1 MFRGSYTRYL
11 CKRFAYYL
19 SDLLFLIP
27 VIISAIISRF
37 VKKEIIGVGPL
48 PSINSHGHKKSLEA
62 YNYKVETFVD
72 SLWFYTNKFDVIPP
86 RFMTDNDFFKLFISY
101 YLFFRSIYKYKI
113 LYFYFNGCFFRRNSL
128 LMYLE
133 PFIYKIAK
141 IKTVILAYG
150 MDVQDQRITKS
161 ILYKDAYISDY
172 PDFRFYNNEVSK
184 KINLW
189 QKYGDFILAG
199 CDWVKYLFYWDDV
212 IVSHFTVDFEKL
224 EKEKKKSV
232 PKKFDK
238 ENPLKI
244 VHAPNH
250 RNLKGTDFFL
260 SEVKKLKSEG
270 YFIELEII
278 EGISNSEVIKKI
290 TNSDIV
296 LDQLV
301 IGWYA
306 VFSIEGMALSK
317 CVMCYLEDEL
327 LDFYKIKGLIK
338 DIPIVNINFKNFSKK
353 VIELYNNPSK
363 LQEIGKKL
371 RNYGKANHSYDFIG
385 KKFDNINKEI
395 LKNE

>member
-1 MFRGSYTRYL
+1 M
-11 CKRFAYYL
+11 
-19 SDLLFLIP
+19 
-27 VIISAIISRF
+27 
-37 VKKEIIGVGPL
+37 
-48 PSINSHGHKKSLEA
+48 
-62 YNYKVETFVD
+62 
-72 SLWFYTNKFDVIPP
+72 
-86 RFMTDNDFFKLFISY
+86 
-101 YLFFRSIYKYKI
+101 
-113 LYFYFNGCFFRRNSL
+113 
-128 LMYLE
+128 
-133 PFIYKIAK
+133 
-141 IKTVILAYG
+141 
-150 MDVQDQRITKS
+150 
-161 ILYKDAYISDY
+161 
-172 PDFRFYNNEVSK
+172 
-184 KINLW
+184 
-189 QKYGDFILAG
+189 
-199 CDWVKYLFYWDDV
+199 
-212 IVSHFTVDFEKL
+212 
-224 EKEKKKSV
+224 
-232 PKKFDK
+232 
-238 ENPLKI
+238 KI